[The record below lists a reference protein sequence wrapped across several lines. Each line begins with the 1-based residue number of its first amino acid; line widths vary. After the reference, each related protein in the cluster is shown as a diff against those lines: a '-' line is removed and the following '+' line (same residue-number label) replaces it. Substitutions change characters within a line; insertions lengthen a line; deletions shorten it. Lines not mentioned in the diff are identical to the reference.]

1 MAATTIDRPD
11 DLRKTTRGQLQS
23 PLPQEGRS
31 KEKRSKET
39 IIETK
44 IIQARHIY
52 EIQLAGRLRWFLSE

>member
-23 PLPQEGRS
+23 PLPQEGRG

-44 IIQARHIY
+44 IIRQDIFMKYNWQA
-52 EIQLAGRLRWFLSE
+52 G

>member
-44 IIQARHIY
+44 IIRQDIFMKYNWQA
-52 EIQLAGRLRWFLSE
+52 G